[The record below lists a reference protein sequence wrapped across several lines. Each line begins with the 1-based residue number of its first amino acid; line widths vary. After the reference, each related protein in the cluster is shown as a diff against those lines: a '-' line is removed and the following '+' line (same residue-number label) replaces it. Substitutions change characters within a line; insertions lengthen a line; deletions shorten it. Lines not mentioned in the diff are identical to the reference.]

1 LQVKRAEANDDNVPS
16 GDVVR
21 IDTGTAGTGT
31 NHLTVPKG
39 TPVTMVVSKGPVMV
53 RVPPVRFKSLSEAED
68 LLASVGLKVHVNKPL
83 GFGNTVVAS
92 SPGEKSLVAHGTTVT
107 LIVAF

>member
-1 LQVKRAEANDDNVPS
+1 
-16 GDVVR
+16 
-21 IDTGTAGTGT
+21 
-31 NHLTVPKG
+31 
-39 TPVTMVVSKGPVMV
+39 MV
-53 RVPPVRFKSLSEAED
+53 RVPSVRFKSLSEAED